1 MVTSGDSTKVPQFGS
16 VKEYEEAYRQ
26 IKIELILLKRE
37 NEILRGEILQLH
49 QAIAAINNEP
59 TNSL

>member
-49 QAIAAINNEP
+49 QAIAALNNEP

>member
-1 MVTSGDSTKVPQFGS
+1 MVTSEDSTRVPQFSS

-26 IKIELILLKRE
+26 IKTELILLKRE

-49 QAIAAINNEP
+49 QAIAALNNEP

>member
-1 MVTSGDSTKVPQFGS
+1 MVTSEGKIRVPQFNS

-26 IKIELILLKRE
+26 VKVDVILLKRE

-49 QAIAAINNEP
+49 QAIAAINDEP

>member
-1 MVTSGDSTKVPQFGS
+1 MVTSEDSTKVPQFGS

>member
-1 MVTSGDSTKVPQFGS
+1 MVTSEGKIRVPQFNS

-26 IKIELILLKRE
+26 IKTELILLKRE

>member
-49 QAIAAINNEP
+49 QAIAAINDEP

>member
-1 MVTSGDSTKVPQFGS
+1 MVTSDDSTKVPQFGS

-49 QAIAAINNEP
+49 QAIAAINDEP

>member
-1 MVTSGDSTKVPQFGS
+1 MVTSEGKIRVPQFNS

-26 IKIELILLKRE
+26 IKTELILLKRE

-49 QAIAAINNEP
+49 QAIAALNNEP

>member
-26 IKIELILLKRE
+26 IKTELILLKRE